1 MSTLG
6 RSVVAE
12 FIGSFFL
19 IIAAIASTI
28 LPVDILKSD
37 AALAVFMNAIAV
49 AFVLIALIE
58 MFGSISGGHLNPA
71 VTMSFLLSKEI
82 TKKKAACYIGA
93 QIAGGF
99 IGVMAT
105 HAMFYDITPTL
116 LVVSE
121 NTKTPGMY
129 FAEFIG
135 TFLLVAVILGCI
147 KRGSKFAGLSV
158 GAVVGG
164 MLMSTSS
171 TMYANPAVTLA
182 RVFTYAICGIAPTSA
197 IFFIVAEFVGAL
209 MATMTFSYL
218 YPRKL
223 GDRSIQLESAKSI
236 QMAKEQ

>member
-1 MSTLG
+1 
-6 RSVVAE
+6 
-12 FIGSFFL
+12 
-19 IIAAIASTI
+19 
-28 LPVDILKSD
+28 
-37 AALAVFMNAIAV
+37 MNAIAV
-49 AFVLIALIE
+49 AFVLFALIE
-58 MFGSISGGHLNPA
+58 MLGPISGGHFNPA

-105 HAMFYDITPTL
+105 HLMFYDTTSTL

-121 NTKTPGMY
+121 NTKTPGMF

-147 KRGSKFAGLSV
+147 RGGSKFTGLSV
-158 GAVVGG
+158 GTVVGG
-164 MLMSTSS
+164 MLITTSS

-182 RVFTYAICGIAPTSA
+182 RVFTYAICGIAPASA
-197 IFFIVAEFVGAL
+197 IFFIFAEFVGAS
-209 MATMTFSYL
+209 MATITFSYL

-223 GDRSIQLESAKSI
+223 GDKSIQLESTKSI
-236 QMAKEQ
+236 QIAKE